1 MFIFKFIN
9 DKIWNTFRGVAICS
23 GARSQS
29 KTEGHGR
36 ILPAIPQVYFIRTE
50 QETVKQVSIGISDK
64 AYQEE

>member
-23 GARSQS
+23 GARSQPA
-29 KTEGHGR
+29 TEGHGR

-64 AYQEE
+64 VYQEE

>member
-1 MFIFKFIN
+1 MFIFNLSTTKFE
-9 DKIWNTFRGVAICS
+9 TPAICS

-36 ILPAIPQVYFIRTE
+36 ILPAIPHVYFIRTE